1 MRFLCI
7 YIRAIIFSSS
17 DAFIFIYNIILRIS
31 ICIILLL
38 FIFRDIFLYLFCF
51 SSCRIIN
58 VIAIVLPP
66 SITLIGIDYLLRIG
80 NDTIEILI
88 FSKPIYA
95 TIFIYVSF
103 IMKNIFNKP
112 IVQFLNVNIADGFF
126 DFLKEIIID
135 GICCCRLIY
144 IARNRNFFTINCRA
158 VGNRR
163 AFSECSARLNLAFFK
178 EACFLSTEP
187 HIKKFICIER
197 EGFRRS
203 GLLFFSNAQCI
214 FIDCR
219 ICCRLL

>member
-1 MRFLCI
+1 M
-7 YIRAIIFSSS
+7 
-17 DAFIFIYNIILRIS
+17 FINNIILRIS
-31 ICIILLL
+31 ICIILLFL
-38 FIFRDIFLYLFCF
+38 IFCNIFLCLVRYSVL
-51 SSCRIIN
+51 SIIN
-58 VIAIVLPP
+58 INAMIIPWMIIIIRI
-66 SITLIGIDYLLRIG
+66 SIDYLLCIG